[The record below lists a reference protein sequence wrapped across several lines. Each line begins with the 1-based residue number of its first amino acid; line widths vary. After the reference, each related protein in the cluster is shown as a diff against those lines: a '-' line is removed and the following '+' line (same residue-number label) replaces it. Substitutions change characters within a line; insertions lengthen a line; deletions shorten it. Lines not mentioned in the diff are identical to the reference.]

1 MRLLTLSNEEIVEM
15 LEKMEQESKAIKEEV
30 IKICWYMRGGINLD
44 QAMQL
49 GKAEREIVAK
59 LIKDNL
65 ETTKQTKLP
74 FF

>member
-1 MRLLTLSNEEIVEM
+1 MTLSNEEIVEM

-44 QAMQL
+44 QAMRL
-49 GKAEREIVAK
+49 SRDEREIVAK

-65 ETTKQTKLP
+65 ETTKNTKLP

>member
-1 MRLLTLSNEEIVEM
+1 MTLSNEEIVEM
-15 LEKMEQESKAIKEEV
+15 LEKMDQESKAIKEEV

-44 QAMQL
+44 QAMRL
-49 GKAEREIVAK
+49 SRDEREIVAK

-65 ETTKQTKLP
+65 ETTKNTKLP

>member
-1 MRLLTLSNEEIVEM
+1 MTLSNEEIVEM
-15 LEKMEQESKAIKEEV
+15 LDQMDRESKAIKEEV

-44 QAMQL
+44 QAMRL
-49 GKAEREIVAK
+49 SRDEREIVAK

-65 ETTKQTKLP
+65 ETTKNTKLP